1 MTAPNLSTF
10 LIFAG
15 VCHFGILLASALVPR
30 VLDWR
35 GELARISPLSHH
47 VVWTH
52 GVFIVLTII
61 AFGLITVANA
71 PALAAGTALARWFC
85 GFVAVFWLS
94 RLVVQLFVFD
104 ATPYLTNTLLK
115 LGNYGLTLVF
125 TYLGIVY
132 TWAALRGLTLTKPR
146 AI

>member
-1 MTAPNLSTF
+1 MTLPTLTT
-10 LIFAG
+10 LLVLAG

-30 VLDWR
+30 VLDWHR
-35 GELARISPLSHH
+35 ELAQVSPLSRH

-71 PALAAGTALARWFC
+71 PALAAGSALARWFC

-94 RLVVQLFVFD
+94 RLVVQLFLFD
-104 ATPYLTNTLLK
+104 ATPYLTSRLLK
-115 LGNYGLTLVF
+115 LGYHGLTVVF
-125 TYLGIVY
+125 AYLGTVY
-132 TWAALRGLTLTKPR
+132 AWAALLPPAPLN
-146 AI
+146 